1 MGLCFSKKE
10 VALTPEKQPPE
21 SAVVEAPPAEKKQVF
36 VITHNA
42 NKSTAAAGEKE
53 NRGETPTKKASRE
66 VVFEAV
72 NAPVA
77 TVPVP
82 TANFRTSSCTKEEVE
97 AILIQCGRL
106 SRSSSGKVAAGS
118 ESGIGYRKY
127 SGSKRSFDF
136 DNEERDQE
144 EWGEMKTVSRPSP
157 CRRTPGRERSG
168 SRERG
173 SGGGGRRVSRSPGR
187 RSDIVP
193 ASSAVSERSKQP
205 AKMVA
210 VPPSSRENGRGLNR
224 RGNNGRGSGGE
235 MVAARTASPRSRS
248 PATNARILN
257 ENACPQQPP
266 CLSRSSSRKADQ
278 SPFRRN
284 PMAELDE
291 NCPRTNQNAGGNFNK
306 IQKTREGEEGI
317 QNKPIHFRSQK
328 FSENEGEGS
337 RLSQRSRGDKT
348 EHTTTAPKNNNN
360 LITHSVPESQPPIE
374 STAADAPTDRASSS
388 KLESQIPRTIT
399 RSRSSRRSSRDLDQA
414 LGLLEDIQAY
424 NQQHPDMAVSLPA
437 CISKACSILEAVAD
451 LNSTTTS
458 ESRSCYLPLKPV
470 PVALESIEPQESAG
484 SNSFVSHEY
493 PELNSIDSIS
503 KSSSDQQL
511 SPASSS
517 HHPVSQCQPPAVT
530 SRSGGGGRV
539 APATPNEKRREFY
552 RRNQQIHR
560 GSGRACSA
568 ATPVAVSL

>member
-1 MGLCFSKKE
+1 MGLCFSKKD
-10 VALTPEKQPPE
+10 VVLSPEKQPPAT
-21 SAVVEAPPAEKKQVF
+21 AVVETLPVEKKQVF
-36 VITHNA
+36 VITHN
-42 NKSTAAAGEKE
+42 KSNASAASGEKE
-53 NRGETPTKKASRE
+53 NRGGTPTKKASRE
-66 VVFEAV
+66 VAFEAV
-72 NAPVA
+72 NVPVA
-77 TVPVP
+77 TAPAL
-82 TANFRTSSCTKEEVE
+82 TDNIRASSCTKEEVE

-106 SRSSSGKVAAGS
+106 SRSSSGKMAVGS

-136 DNEERDQE
+136 DNEGRDQK

-173 SGGGGRRVSRSPGR
+173 SGGGRRLSRSPGR
-187 RSDIVP
+187 RSEFAP
-193 ASSAVSERSKQP
+193 ALSAVSERSKQP
-205 AKMVA
+205 TKMVA
-210 VPPSSRENGRGLNR
+210 VPPSSRDNGRGASSVRVNR
-224 RGNNGRGSGGE
+224 RGNSGSGGGE
-235 MVAARTASPRSRS
+235 MVAVRTASPRSRS

-306 IQKTREGEEGI
+306 MQKTREGEEGI

-328 FSENEGEGS
+328 FSENEG
-337 RLSQRSRGDKT
+337 QRNRGDKT
-348 EHTTTAPKNNNN
+348 ELTTTAAPKNNNN
-360 LITHSVPESQPPIE
+360 LIAHSVPESQPPIE

-388 KLESQIPRTIT
+388 KLESQMPRTIT

-424 NQQHPDMAVSLPA
+424 NQQHPEMAVSLPA

-451 LNSTTTS
+451 LNSTTTTTS
-458 ESRSCYLPLKPV
+458 EPRSCYLPLKPV
-470 PVALESIEPQESAG
+470 PVALESVEPQESAG
-484 SNSFVSHEY
+484 SNSFVSHDC
-493 PELNSIDSIS
+493 PEPNSVDSIS
-503 KSSSDQQL
+503 KSSSDQL
-511 SPASSS
+511 
-517 HHPVSQCQPPAVT
+517 SQCQPPPAT
-530 SRSGGGGRV
+530 SRSVGGRV

-560 GSGRACSA
+560 GNGRACSTA
-568 ATPVAVSL
+568 APVAVSL